1 VIDELPDEVVR
12 ILERGS
18 FCHVVAATPSGPHVT
33 PLVFAL
39 AHRRLWVTT
48 SRGSVKARAWARDR
62 SVSGLVRSDD
72 LALSFVGR
80 AETYDLLD
88 ADTWGRAARAVPT
101 LTAAAVEFTRKNARF
116 FAGYAADAHRVPL
129 SWTPPGRTFVE
140 IRIERAAVIDDS
152 GVRGRWGVW
161 RPSLVARERFRAA
174 RTGTDPL
181 ARLPDDV
188 RAPLGDRGIGAL
200 AVEGPNGAVVLPA
213 RWANDGVALFAALQE
228 SVLQLA
234 GCEILD
240 APMALAVDRAS
251 WWRARKMIGAMVQG
265 SGEVYALERLTS
277 GMRSA
282 DARAELAGADPHGA
296 ALVRIRPTRMVWW
309 HGWSSGT
316 VRVT

>member
-1 VIDELPDEVVR
+1 
-12 ILERGS
+12 
-18 FCHVVAATPSGPHVT
+18 
-33 PLVFAL
+33 
-39 AHRRLWVTT
+39 
-48 SRGSVKARAWARDR
+48 
-62 SVSGLVRSDD
+62 VSGLVRSDD